1 MRKDHLKNAVHARI
15 TQMDTALA
23 TLPDENA
30 VDAVTLFQK
39 WKPNKDYVMGYRLQW
54 NDKLYR
60 VVQQHTSQ
68 EGWEPDKTP
77 ALFTE
82 IPKPGEIPEW
92 KQPTGAQD
100 AYMTGEK
107 VCHDGKIWMSDV
119 DNNVWEP
126 GVYGWSVVI

>member
-1 MRKDHLKNAVHARI
+1 
-15 TQMDTALA
+15 MDTALA

-39 WKPNKDYVMGYRLQW
+39 WKPNEDYVMGYRLQW
-54 NDKLYR
+54 KDKLYR

-82 IPKPGEIPEW
+82 VPKPGQIPEW

-107 VCHDGKIWMSDV
+107 VRHDGKIWISDV

-126 GVYGWSVVI
+126 GVYGWSVVT